1 MAQIVK
7 IPKPTAEQDL
17 ALSRAGIS
25 NHRLVWNRTTRKWT
39 ITKLDKVASAD
50 ITYDEWKQGTKS
62 YEVQT
67 GGSATPPAD
76 VQSKTKALTDPL
88 ADTVEK
94 YGLRVVTDSQTGKTE
109 LKGFEIDPETGKR
122 KTTSVPFFLYL
133 DSKNQIQISTDYDSV
148 KSKAIA
154 DLKATGQLNTL
165 FQDLYNKKLISK
177 ATYDSKNIAAGDFN
191 AALLGS
197 IEQYS
202 RNVIANREF
211 GVSTEA
217 PPFLNFLQGINVPGG
232 EENLPKR
239 RFQDISKTELNAFI
253 DQIYIETIG
262 RKPTEEQ
269 RATKLKQLDNIVK
282 AGILTTTK
290 RVDGEIQTRQTGGF
304 DEQEQGLKL
313 QKQLKEENPLE
324 YERRQAFS
332 FIDELQKTMQ
342 GGM

>member
-1 MAQIVK
+1 MAQTVK

-17 ALSRAGIS
+17 ALSRAGIGS
-25 NHRLVWNRTTRKWT
+25 YKLVWDKTTRQWVV
-39 ITKLDKVASAD
+39 TKLDKVASAD
-50 ITYDEWKQGTKS
+50 ITYDDWKQGTKS
-62 YEVQT
+62 YEAAT
-67 GGSATPPAD
+67 GGGTTATPD
-76 VQSKTKALTDPL
+76 IQSKTRALTDPL
-88 ADTVEK
+88 ADTVER
-94 YGLRVVTDSQTGKTE
+94 YGLQVVTDPQTGRTE
-109 LKGFEIDPETGKR
+109 LKGFEIDPKTGKR
-122 KTTSVPFFLYL
+122 STVGKPYYLYL

-154 DLKATGQLNTL
+154 DLKASGQLNAL
-165 FQDLYNKKLISK
+165 FQDLYNKKLIK
-177 ATYDSKNIAAGDFN
+177 KETYDSKNIAAADFN

-202 RNVIANREF
+202 RTVIANRQF
-211 GVSTEA
+211 GGPTEA
-217 PPFLNFLQGINVPGG
+217 PPFLSFLQGISAPGG
-232 EENLPKR
+232 EENLPER

-269 RATKLKQLDNIVK
+269 RASKLKQLDNIVK

-290 RVDGEIQTRQTGGF
+290 KVGGEIQTRQTGGF
-304 DEQEQGLKL
+304 DEQEQSLRL
-313 QKQLKEENPLE
+313 QEQLKKENPLE